1 MSNHKIVF
9 CKVIFAVFF
18 VCFTTLLL
26 YSSDHQL
33 QYAST
38 PESFVKSNSPE
49 KPEIKP
55 KPRTLD
61 HSNLNCYTRP
71 FQEMDYITVKSN
83 KTKFAYVWYATGGNT
98 YLCSALVA
106 MKQMKALRDHPYITS
121 AKKWVGG
128 YIKFDKMAS
137 FPDIQYCISGD

>member
-1 MSNHKIVF
+1 MPNQKSSLKNAPMCSAAELCHRKD
-9 CKVIFAVFF
+9 C
-18 VCFTTLLL
+18 CFL
-26 YSSDHQL
+26 S
-33 QYAST
+33 
-38 PESFVKSNSPE
+38 EKSNSPE

-106 MKQMKALRDHPYITS
+106 MKQMKTLRSS
-121 AKKWVGG
+121 AKLECEYVLLYSK
-128 YIKFDKMAS
+128 D
-137 FPDIQYCISGD
+137 DESGKNIREDWLKEGK

>member
-71 FQEMDYITVKSN
+71 FQEMDYITVKSD
-83 KTKFAYVWYATGGNT
+83 KTKFAYAWYATGGNT

-106 MKQMKALRDHPYITS
+106 MKQMKALRSS
-121 AKKWVGG
+121 AKLECEYVLLYSK
-128 YIKFDKMAS
+128 D
-137 FPDIQYCISGD
+137 DESGKNIREDWQIEGK